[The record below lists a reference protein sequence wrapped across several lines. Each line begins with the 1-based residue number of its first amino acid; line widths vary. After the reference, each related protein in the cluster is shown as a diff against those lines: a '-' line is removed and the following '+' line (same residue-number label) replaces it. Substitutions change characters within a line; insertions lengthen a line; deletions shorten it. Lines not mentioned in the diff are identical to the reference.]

1 MPLEGQGKSTRN
13 RAEGA
18 AGNRAE
24 SAGKVGGVLAG
35 LGFPAPI
42 SQQPGE
48 FSSGNSTERKTNNS
62 KRNRGGDT
70 GIRGILC

>member
-1 MPLEGQGKSTRN
+1 
-13 RAEGA
+13 
-18 AGNRAE
+18 
-24 SAGKVGGVLAG
+24 

-48 FSSGNSTERKTNNS
+48 FSSGNSTERKRNNS

-70 GIRGILC
+70 GIRGILCWRNTPKVSHSVSHS

>member
-1 MPLEGQGKSTRN
+1 
-13 RAEGA
+13 
-18 AGNRAE
+18 
-24 SAGKVGGVLAG
+24 

-48 FSSGNSTERKTNNS
+48 FSSGISTERKRNNS